1 MCVRKREREGELVER
16 RKVTTAM
23 SRGQLTGPLSCSL
36 NAGGATEKVNLVG
49 RRRCDVQVC
58 ECVHEC
64 VYECVCGGCCCCRG
78 TTQRQQRQHDIILY
92 VTQNVRSLSGRQF
105 KNEIYTQTH
114 THKLAHTHTCI
125 SLTHYNEF

>member
-1 MCVRKREREGELVER
+1 MECKRERERESEGRRVGGEPER

-64 VYECVCGGCCCCRG
+64 LCVCVAG
-78 TTQRQQRQHDIILY
+78 
-92 VTQNVRSLSGRQF
+92 
-105 KNEIYTQTH
+105 
-114 THKLAHTHTCI
+114 
-125 SLTHYNEF
+125 